1 MIKYIYLWLKGR
13 RHVIILGI
21 DPGFAIVG
29 FGVLRSEPGQQRLL
43 SCGAIT
49 TPAGQPLPA
58 RLLQIENDM
67 AQLLETFRPDAMAVE
82 ELFFNN
88 NITTGIGVAQARG
101 VILVAAERAGVPIFE
116 YSPSEVKL
124 AVVGYGKAEKRQVM
138 DMTKRLLRLKA
149 VPKPDDAADAV
160 AIALCHARSN
170 TSRLQS
176 PDAARPGCGRY
187 AVRKE

>member
-1 MIKYIYLWLKGR
+1 M
-13 RHVIILGI
+13 VILGI

-29 FGVLRSEPGQQRLL
+29 FGVLESAGGSQRLVQ
-43 SCGAIT
+43 CGAIT
-49 TPAGQPLPA
+49 TQAGLPLPT
-58 RLLQIENDM
+58 RLLQISRDM
-67 AQLLETFRPDAMAVE
+67 DELLATFRPDAMAVE

-101 VILVAAERAGVPIFE
+101 VILTEAERQGVPIFE

-138 DMTKRLLRLKA
+138 DMTKRLLKLKA

-160 AIALCHARSN
+160 AIALCHARSF

-176 PDAARPGCGRY
+176 PDAARPGSGRY
-187 AVRKE
+187 EVKK